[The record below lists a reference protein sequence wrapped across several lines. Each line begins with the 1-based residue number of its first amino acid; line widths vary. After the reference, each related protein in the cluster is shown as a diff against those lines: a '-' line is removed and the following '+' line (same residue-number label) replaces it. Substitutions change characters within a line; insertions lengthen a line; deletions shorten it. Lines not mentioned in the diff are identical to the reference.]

1 MYESARVSGKVKER
15 NAVST
20 LSPRL
25 IFSQLVLPQECSEA
39 IVQVYRLSV
48 TGLQTL
54 HTVMVLSLHK
64 GGGGEVGE
72 EMDQKHQ
79 IVLPTK
85 LIIHS

>member
-1 MYESARVSGKVKER
+1 MYEIVRVSGKVKEG
-15 NAVST
+15 NVVCT

-25 IFSQLVLPQECSEA
+25 IFSQLVLPHECSEA

-72 EMDQKHQ
+72 EMNQKYQ
-79 IVLPTK
+79 IA
-85 LIIHS
+85 IHSQM